1 MLGWTL
7 IRIVGDSMRPL
18 VNPGAFAVF
27 RQRSTY
33 ATGDV
38 VLVDHPRFGTI
49 IKRAIDVTP
58 QQLWLEGANSDSLS
72 RETMG
77 PVERRRIKGKLVFQ
91 IKRGG

>member
-7 IRIVGDSMRPL
+7 IRIMGESMRPL

-27 RQRSTY
+27 KRTATY

-91 IKRGG
+91 IKRRV